1 MSNQLFHNDQGLR
14 NYINSRY
21 QDLSREA
28 EQERLARLAE
38 GDRSSRPTAA
48 LATVSVA
55 LTLLLVAAWIVL

>member
-14 NYINSRY
+14 SYGASRY

-28 EQERLARLAE
+28 EHERLIRLAE
-38 GDRSSRPTAA
+38 GNKSRQTAA
-48 LATVSVA
+48 LAPVSVA